1 MRGMRG
7 RLRKSHLL
15 HSHFSVE
22 LRHDHHQEEYRR
34 DGRCDNAFEEDA
46 GVAVAPKAAEE
57 RVDGVARQIAKR
69 DGADI
74 GDDFVDL
81 RVAVVLPK
89 VVDRF
94 RIELVAMFRVMLGKQ
109 DRGRFGWVF
118 RLQLRGLMAENLVD
132 LLQGNA
138 MGPWPSGCGPTCSN
152 GSR

>member
-1 MRGMRG
+1 M
-7 RLRKSHLL
+7 
-15 HSHFSVE
+15 
-22 LRHDHHQEEYRR
+22 
-34 DGRCDNAFEEDA
+34 AA
-46 GVAVAPKAAEE
+46 KAAEE
-57 RVDGVARQIAKR
+57 RVDGVARQVAQC

-81 RVAVVLPK
+81 RIAVVLPK
-89 VVDRF
+89 VVERF
-94 RIELVAMFRVMLGKQ
+94 RIELVTMFGVMLGKQ
-109 DRGRFGWVF
+109 NRRRFGRIF